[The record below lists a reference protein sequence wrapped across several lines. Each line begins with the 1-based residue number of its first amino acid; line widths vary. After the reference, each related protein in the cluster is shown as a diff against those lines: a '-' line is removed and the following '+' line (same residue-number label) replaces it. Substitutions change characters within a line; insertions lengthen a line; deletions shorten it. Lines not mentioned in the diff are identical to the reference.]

1 MCSMAS
7 QSLFTTDQV
16 CLHPLLSLELST
28 SPPSRRSFGGVL
40 GMSARLRTRR
50 LAMYHNFTPPPP
62 PPSSSTPSTSTTTTP
77 LPPRPKGRVDNSLYR
92 CAFWCWEKCSTAG
105 ITDPSDCV
113 FGADSD
119 THCYCGS
126 GFNATA
132 AYGHNS
138 VPKKQQKTKK
148 KDLRRGC
155 WGALLSRPLDGD
167 GALPAISIFSRWC
180 TLLVQMCADV
190 RNNSDGRRASK
201 VPRPSLQVQPAVPG
215 ERVGSVR
222 WPVLGARFFNPVPHW
237 HRSRSIAITIAAVAS
252 AAARTSFAIT
262 APCPANAPWTAWTAV
277 TGSIPMSITA
287 AAGAGIVLR
296 HNAFDRATRQSCCG

>member
-7 QSLFTTDQV
+7 RSLFTTDQV

-28 SPPSRRSFGGVL
+28 SSPSRRSFDGVL

-50 LAMYHNFTPPPP
+50 LAMYHISHHHHHPPLPLPPPP
-62 PPSSSTPSTSTTTTP
+62 PPP
-77 LPPRPKGRVDNSLYR
+77 LHYHHDQKGRVDNSLYR

-138 VPKKQQKTKK
+138 VPKKQQKKKTTTKRTSK
-148 KDLRRGC
+148 RLLGCPVISSTRRRRSTSRHQH
-155 WGALLSRPLDGD
+155 LLSM
-167 GALPAISIFSRWC
+167 
-180 TLLVQMCADV
+180 VH
-190 RNNSDGRRASK
+190 
-201 VPRPSLQVQPAVPG
+201 PSSSNV
-215 ERVGSVR
+215 
-222 WPVLGARFFNPVPHW
+222 
-237 HRSRSIAITIAAVAS
+237 
-252 AAARTSFAIT
+252 
-262 APCPANAPWTAWTAV
+262 C
-277 TGSIPMSITA
+277 
-287 AAGAGIVLR
+287 
-296 HNAFDRATRQSCCG
+296 

>member
-1 MCSMAS
+1 MSHHHH
-7 QSLFTTDQV
+7 
-16 CLHPLLSLELST
+16 HPPLPL
-28 SPPSRRSFGGVL
+28 
-40 GMSARLRTRR
+40 
-50 LAMYHNFTPPPP
+50 PPPP
-62 PPSSSTPSTSTTTTP
+62 PPP
-77 LPPRPKGRVDNSLYR
+77 LHYHHDQKGRVDNSLYR

-138 VPKKQQKTKK
+138 VPKKNNKKKQQQKK
-148 KDLRRGC
+148 LRRGC

-167 GALPAISIFSRWC
+167 GALPAVSIFSRWC

-201 VPRPSLQVQPAVPG
+201 APRPSLQVQPAVPG

-237 HRSRSIAITIAAVAS
+237 HRSRSIAITIAAVAR

-296 HNAFDRATRQSCCG
+296 HNALDRATRQSCCG